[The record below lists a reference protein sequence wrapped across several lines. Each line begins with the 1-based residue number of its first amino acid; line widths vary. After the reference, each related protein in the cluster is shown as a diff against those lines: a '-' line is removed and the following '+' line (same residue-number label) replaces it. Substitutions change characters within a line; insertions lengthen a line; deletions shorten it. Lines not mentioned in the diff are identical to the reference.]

1 MASVMPART
10 CKNRMR
16 APSTRSALGDLRETL
31 GLWRLAVSLGWLDVK
46 LRYRGSVL
54 GPFWL
59 TLSSVV
65 MMASM
70 GVLYARLFQINLHDY
85 LPFLSVSQL
94 LWQFGIAS
102 IVQESC
108 TCFTDAETSI
118 RSIRLPFGLQALRLL
133 VRNGIVIAHNLVVPI
148 GIFALYDVWPGMV
161 GLMSLPGLLLWS
173 LDGFAACLLLG
184 SLCARYRDLPP
195 IVSAMLQVAFYV
207 TPVIWKPAQLGAKG
221 WWLIY
226 NPFYPL
232 LEIVRAP
239 LLGHVPDRTV
249 VAVAVGVSVVFCM
262 AALATF
268 RHTRSR
274 LAFWV

>member
-1 MASVMPART
+1 MASVMTAQIR
-10 CKNRMR
+10 KKRLR
-16 APSTRSALGDLRETL
+16 ALPSRSALGDLRETM
-31 GLWRLAVSLGWLDVK
+31 GLWRLAASLGWLDVK

-94 LWQFGIAS
+94 LWQFGIAN
-102 IVQESC
+102 IIQESC
-108 TCFTDAETSI
+108 TCFTEAENSI
-118 RSIRLPFGLQALRLL
+118 RSMRLPFGLQALRLL
-133 VRNGIVIAHNLVVPI
+133 VRNGIIIAHNIVVPI
-148 GIFALYDVWPGMV
+148 GIFALYDAWPGMV
-161 GLMSLPGLLLWS
+161 GLMSIPGLLLWS
-173 LDGFAACLLLG
+173 IDGFAACLLLG

-195 IVSAMLQVAFYV
+195 IVGAALQVAFYI
-207 TPVIWKPAQLGAKG
+207 TPVIWKPTQLGAKG

-226 NPFYPL
+226 NPFYAL
-232 LEIVRAP
+232 LEVVRAP
-239 LLGHVPDRTV
+239 LLGNVPDMKV
-249 VAVAVGVSVVFCM
+249 VAVAVGISAVFCM
-262 AALATF
+262 AALVTF
-268 RHTRSR
+268 RLTRNR

>member
-1 MASVMPART
+1 MASVMPAWTR
-10 CKNRMR
+10 KRRMR
-16 APSTRSALGDLRETL
+16 APPSRSVLGDLRETL
-31 GLWRLAVSLGWLDVK
+31 GLWRLAASLGWLDVK
-46 LRYRGSVL
+46 LRYRGSAL

-94 LWQFGIAS
+94 LWQFGIAN
-102 IVQESC
+102 IIQESC
-108 TCFTDAETSI
+108 TCFTEAENSI
-118 RSIRLPFGLQALRLL
+118 RSIRLPFGLQSLRLL
-133 VRNGIVIAHNLVVPI
+133 VRNGIVIAHNLIVPI
-148 GIFALYDVWPGMV
+148 GIFALYDAWPGMI
-161 GLMSLPGLLLWS
+161 GLMSLPGLVLWS
-173 LDGFAACLLLG
+173 LDGFAACLFLG

-195 IVSAMLQVAFYV
+195 IVGAVLQVAFYI
-207 TPVIWKPAQLGAKG
+207 TPVIWKPTQLGAKG